1 MRRFFAFRLF
11 AALSIAL
18 LAAFPATLPAQEPA
32 TGVTDGIEQDAGVE
46 QDADMVD
53 NGEWDALPDFGQA
66 EELVVS
72 AAPETTAQ
80 VKTVSKD
87 EIDRIAAPDIFTLL
101 AEALDIGVT
110 RHGAYGNSSDVNLRG
125 FDTERIAVLIDGVP
139 VNSAMSGDFDFNTV
153 DMNNIERI
161 EVIYGGS
168 DSKYNVTGA
177 LGGVINIITI
187 KDRKPG
193 LHFGVGLTNISYM
206 PGPYTE
212 WDGTRREGQGQDLF
226 DTQKSEL
233 SLSWGSD
240 TFSAGAHLFGNR
252 AQNHYLYKDSFL
264 GQIRRKQFNEI
275 LDLGG
280 GTILAWNF
288 PDFSKLIF
296 SIDAYYSDKN
306 IPATGFSSVIGIQ
319 SDLTTRESLM
329 FEAPVIFRDNL
340 AVEASVSHSWARM
353 DYDRYGM
360 PFSRHDQQGFTLI
373 NRWAWYALPPL
384 TLRVGWDYRYIYL
397 DSTGIGTRGRHD
409 GGVYLTA
416 EYSPHSSFRV
426 TPSIKAVSDGGGIV
440 PVPKLGF
447 LWIPADSITV
457 KNNYFRSFKYP
468 DFEDLYWWGG
478 GGRGNPD
485 LRPEDGW
492 GADLGAE
499 YRYRETFTVES
510 AVFAQY
516 TKDSI
521 HWHKVVGGFW
531 EPENIGEAAFFGA
544 DTRLKAAFPVS
555 WGPVKKISPGLSYQ
569 YLLSYLL
576 SYGYT
581 WEDEIRIPYQPMH
594 TVGASVDVSWGTGSL
609 LLSAHYESVRY
620 YSTTNIIE
628 LAPYLLLNLN
638 ISQNLG
644 KHVTIFTVLR
654 NVLNQSYESYNRYP
668 MPPFSLTTGLRLNF

>member
-1 MRRFFAFRLF
+1 MKRISYFPFLIFYLLF
-11 AALSIAL
+11 ITSL
-18 LAAFPATLPAQEPA
+18 TAQES
-32 TGVTDGIEQDAGVE
+32 QDQSTESENA
-46 QDADMVD
+46 
-53 NGEWDALPDFGQA
+53 EWDEDAEWEALPDFGEA
-66 EELVVS
+66 DELVLN

-80 VKTVSKD
+80 VKTISKD
-87 EIDRIAAPDIFTLL
+87 EIDRIAAPDIPTLL
-101 AEALDIGVT
+101 EEALDIGIT

-125 FDTERIAVLIDGVP
+125 FDTERIAILVDGVP

-187 KDRKPG
+187 KDREPG
-193 LHFGVGLTNISYM
+193 LRFGAGLTNISYL

-212 WDGTRREGQGQDLF
+212 WDGVKREGQWQDLF
-226 DTQKSEL
+226 DTQKLEL
-233 SLSWGSD
+233 SLSRGSD
-240 TFSAGAHLFGNR
+240 SFSAGAHVFGNR

-280 GTILAWNF
+280 GTLLAWNF
-288 PDFSKLIF
+288 PDLSKLIF

-306 IPATGFSSVIGIQ
+306 IPATGFSSVTGVQ
-319 SDLTTRESLM
+319 SDLTTRETLM
-329 FEAPVIFRDNL
+329 FEAPVMFRDDI

-360 PFSRHDQQGFTLI
+360 PFSRHDQQGVTLI
-373 NRWAWYALPPL
+373 NRWAWFPLPHL
-384 TLRVGWDYRYIYL
+384 TLRSGWDYRYIYL
-397 DSTGIGTRGRHD
+397 DSTGAGSRNRHD
-409 GGVYLTA
+409 GGIFLTA
-416 EYSPHSSFRV
+416 EYSPHGSFRII
-426 TPSIKAVSDGGGIV
+426 PSFKAVSDGGGIV

-447 LWIPADSITV
+447 LWAPAGFVTV

-468 DFEDLYWWGG
+468 DFEDLYWSGG
-478 GGRGNPD
+478 GGQGNPD
-485 LRPEDGW
+485 LKPEDGW
-492 GADLGAE
+492 GTDLGAE
-499 YRYRETFTVES
+499 FRYREIFTLES
-510 AVFAQY
+510 AIFAQY

-521 HWHKVVGGFW
+521 HWHKVPGGFW

-544 DTRLKAAFPVS
+544 DARLKAVFPVS

-581 WEDEIRIPYQPMH
+581 WKDEKRIPYQPMH
-594 TVGASVDVSWGTGSL
+594 TAGASVDVFWGTGSL

-620 YSTTNIIE
+620 YSATNIIE

-638 ISQNLG
+638 INQGLG
-644 KHVTIFTVLR
+644 KHVTVFTVLR
-654 NVLNQSYESYNRYP
+654 NMLNQSYESYNRYP
-668 MPPFSLTTGLRLNF
+668 MPPFNLTTGIRLNI